1 MRLDAVGLE
10 VPVHVAE
17 CLASCDK
24 QKNYSAISCRFF
36 NDGDWISFVCNRMT
50 YFWNLREAEVN
61 CYSLPLP
68 QSGLAYHAD
77 LLLVLRPVNAEYSHN
92 IPGCIVVSPEGI
104 VRYWVKATQPT
115 SYIEATIDVKSEV
128 CKSLTL
134 LPETRC
140 CLLATSSG
148 SAYLLPFPDESSKR
162 LPLPIPLTTH
172 SQGTIAEVA
181 RRFSSI
187 FVPPARQ
194 EDYVSTVFPEIV
206 PTNDQL
212 ILTVLSSSLRC
223 WKVFPDLKYTFLWS
237 YDLKYE
243 NALKIFDSFLE
254 ERLGNQWVSNPVVQ
268 KRAVYVKVLDACS
281 SGGAVA
287 VLAEV
292 HPFGHLPIFHVVSL
306 FQCFESGPPE
316 SPQILFHM
324 QDQPELSSA
333 RLCSAEWLPSGIVYS
348 SKVVWNLYD
357 ASHAEFI
364 ANDVIIGTGI
374 IDNRIAVYLAKRG
387 LTLLTFEDDSD
398 FKHLT
403 RDCMI
408 KRLGI
413 RSEAENEALLVSAR
427 PFDRFHVAF
436 LYFLNHNHEN
446 YQAALDGLAKLIVTR
461 QQLVKLAYRM
471 CGLILDTDEFVGTFS
486 TGLDSDIPIST
497 QLESKGK
504 ALEIFSEFLKGF
516 AWRFKATNLHTY
528 KLLVDAC
535 LALLE
540 AAVTLCSDE
549 WQEIVSEIIEVAM
562 RSLLEMNFATSSY
575 RRQLT
580 DIFLQEVSNVR
591 FFLRAFVCAESDMLE
606 EFKNDERLFIWL
618 TSTELINKLVAP
630 FQTTLTVKAKDALND
645 DPSLWEIRANLLTQY
660 ANDLLQPQVQHALLG
675 VREMASCASKA
686 KRAELREALSPLLDR
701 TIKSLLEVLKLAED
715 LILNDPASDDLR
727 SFHLENDST
736 VKDLLFQLLDVGMKD
751 LCVQLAEKYDVFP
764 VLAKICAQTGDIELF
779 NRLLQSDKSQD
790 FLDSVNELCCRETTF
805 GILHEYAVRHGKQR
819 PEMQRCWHT
828 DWLYY
833 WVRQEYALC
842 LRALLV
848 VVENET
854 ESLERQRV
862 ALSQA
867 QLVRHLI
874 TNPDEE
880 LDRRLKAAQFLVG
893 CEVFLGNM
901 QRNTSEAKEHGEK
914 PLTPQ
919 AVVEKYMEIA
929 DDDDSF
935 YSEALYTALRMVEL
949 GIFRDTEQVIM
960 DAWAK
965 LVVATEWPTGADPVV
980 SAMAMR
986 GTLFARTLQTLIEK
1000 DCAAQLLRCLPA
1012 NVRMLEESEYFQ
1024 ERMMTWQEIN
1034 TIQAYLLT
1042 VSENLEVF
1050 KDSYSRQ

>member
-1 MRLDAVGLE
+1 MRLDPVGLE

-17 CLASCDK
+17 CLANCEK
-24 QKNYSAISCRFF
+24 QKSYSAISCRFF
-36 NDGDWISFVCNRMT
+36 NNGDWISFVCNRMT

-68 QSGLAYHAD
+68 QSGLIYHAD
-77 LLLVLRPVNAEYSHN
+77 LLLVLRPINAEYSHN
-92 IPGCIVVSPEGI
+92 IPGCIVISPEGV
-104 VRYWVKATQPT
+104 VRYWVKASQPS
-115 SYIEATIDVKSEV
+115 SYIEATIDVKNEV
-128 CKSLTL
+128 CKSLAL

-162 LPLPIPLTTH
+162 LPLPIALTSH

-187 FVPPARQ
+187 FVPPTRQ
-194 EDYVSTVFPEIV
+194 EDYVSTVFPGIV
-206 PTNDQL
+206 PTNGQL

-243 NALKIFDSFLE
+243 NAFKIFDSFLTE
-254 ERLGNQWVSNPVVQ
+254 QLGDQWVSNTVVQ
-268 KRAVYVKVLDACS
+268 KRAVSVKVLDACS

-287 VLAEV
+287 VLSEV
-292 HPFGHLPIFHVVSL
+292 HPIGHVAIFHVVSL
-306 FQCFESGPPE
+306 FQCFERGPPE

-324 QDQPELSSA
+324 QGQPELSPI
-333 RLCSAEWLPSGIVYS
+333 RLCSADWLPSGIAYS
-348 SKVVWNLYD
+348 SKVLQCSIIDTTHPECIV
-357 ASHAEFI
+357 
-364 ANDVIIGTGI
+364 NDVIIGTGKFIQEERSTPLSYFSVGI

-387 LTLLTFEDDSD
+387 LTLLTFENDSE

-413 RSEAENEALLVSAR
+413 RSEAENETLLVSAR

-446 YQAALDGLAKLIVTR
+446 YQTALDGLAQLVVTR
-461 QQLVKLAYRM
+461 KQLVKLAYRM

-486 TGLDSDIPIST
+486 TGLDSDMPISA

-504 ALEIFSEFLKGF
+504 ALEIFSEFLNGF

-540 AAVTLCSDE
+540 AAVILCSNE
-549 WQEIVSEIIEVAM
+549 WQEIISEIIEMTM
-562 RSLLEMNFATSSY
+562 RSLLEMKSDTSSY
-575 RRQLT
+575 RRQIT
-580 DIFLQEVSNVR
+580 DIFLQEVSNMR
-591 FFLRAFVCAESDMLE
+591 FFLRGFVCAESDMLE
-606 EFKNDERLFIWL
+606 EFKNGERLLIWL
-618 TSTELINKLVAP
+618 TSTELINKLVVP
-630 FQTTLTVKAKDALND
+630 FQTTLIGRAKEVLSEDQ
-645 DPSLWEIRANLLTQY
+645 SLWEMRASVLTQY
-660 ANDLLQPQVQHALLG
+660 VNDLLQPQVQHALLG
-675 VREMASCASKA
+675 IQEMASCASKE
-686 KRAELREALSPLLDR
+686 KRADLSEALSPLLHR
-701 TIKSLLEVLKLAED
+701 TIKSFLEVLKLAEE
-715 LILNDPASDDLR
+715 LALSDPASDDLR
-727 SFHLENDST
+727 SFQLENDST
-736 VKDLLFQLLDVGMKD
+736 VKDLLFQLLDVDMKD

-764 VLAKICAQTGDIELF
+764 VLAKICAQTSDIELF
-779 NRLLQSDKSQD
+779 NRLLHGDKSQD
-790 FLDSVNELCCRETTF
+790 FLDSVNDLCSRETTF
-805 GILHEYAVRHGKQR
+805 GILHEYAIKHGRQK

-848 VVENET
+848 AAENET

-867 QLVRHLI
+867 QLVRRLI
-874 TNPDEE
+874 TKPDEE

-893 CEVFLGNM
+893 CQVFLGNV
-901 QRNTSEAKEHGEK
+901 QRSASETQEHSEK

-919 AVVEKYMEIA
+919 GVVQKYMEIA

-949 GIFRDTEQVIM
+949 GIFRETEQVIM

-965 LVVATEWPTGADPVV
+965 LVIATEWPTGADPAV

-986 GTLFARTLQTLIEK
+986 GTLFARTLQAL
-1000 DCAAQLLRCLPA
+1000 
-1012 NVRMLEESEYFQ
+1012 
-1024 ERMMTWQEIN
+1024 
-1034 TIQAYLLT
+1034 
-1042 VSENLEVF
+1042 
-1050 KDSYSRQ
+1050 